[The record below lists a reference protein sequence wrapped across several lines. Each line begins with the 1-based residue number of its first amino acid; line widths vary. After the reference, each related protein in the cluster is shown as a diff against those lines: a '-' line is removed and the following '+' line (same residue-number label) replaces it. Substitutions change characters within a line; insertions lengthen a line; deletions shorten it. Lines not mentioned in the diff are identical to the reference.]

1 MIATGRPVGTLRG
14 VLATGAVHQGSKEEG
29 HADQHDE
36 EERGESIL
44 ASKLDCLGH
53 GRFALW

>member
-1 MIATGRPVGTLRG
+1 VTGRPAGTLRG
-14 VLATGAVHQGSKEEG
+14 VPATGAVQQDSKEEG

-44 ASKLDCLGH
+44 ASKLDCLCH